1 MVRRWARSTYI
12 YRSRNAGKVSG
23 TDAMITPDNYE
34 DRIVTTNEH
43 LQALCLR
50 EVPTV
55 DNWKKTRMS
64 KHVVR
69 HVVNGWYPAELCS
82 IIKEEYPE
90 WFL

>member
-1 MVRRWARSTYI
+1 
-12 YRSRNAGKVSG
+12 
-23 TDAMITPDNYE
+23 MITPDNYE
-34 DRIVTTNEH
+34 DNIVTTNEH

-55 DNWKKTRMS
+55 DNWKRTMMS

-69 HVVNGWYPAELCS
+69 HVVNGWYPAELCN

>member
-1 MVRRWARSTYI
+1 MT
-12 YRSRNAGKVSG
+12 
-23 TDAMITPDNYE
+23 TPDNYE
-34 DRIVTTNEH
+34 DTITTTAEH
-43 LQALCLR
+43 LQAQCLI

-69 HVVNGWYPAELCS
+69 YVMNGWYPAELRD